1 MQRLNMT
8 FKVKSE
14 ILGFENIKEV
24 ELKEVDSLFSTL
36 RTTSGEE
43 ISFTLVN
50 PHQLREYDF
59 DISAATE
66 ALLEIKDEKDL
77 SVYNILV
84 LQSPLD
90 ESIINFQAPL
100 VFNKDNMTVAQEV
113 LGIQNYP
120 HFGFDESLK
129 TFISA

>member
-1 MQRLNMT
+1 MK

-24 ELKEVDSLFSTL
+24 ELKEVDDLFSTL
-36 RTTSGEE
+36 RSSAGDD

-59 DISAATE
+59 DVSSE
-66 ALLEIKDEKDL
+66 VEELLAIKDEKDL
-77 SVYNILV
+77 LVYNILV

-90 ESIINFQAPL
+90 ESKINFQAPL
-100 VFNKDNMTVAQEV
+100 IFNKVNMTVAQEV

-120 HFGFDESLK
+120 QYGFDESLK
-129 TFISA
+129 TFTTA

>member
-1 MQRLNMT
+1 MT
-8 FKVKSE
+8 FTVKSE
-14 ILGFENIKEV
+14 ILGFENIN
-24 ELKEVDSLFSTL
+24 ELEFKKVDDLFSTL
-36 RTTSGEE
+36 RSTTGEE

-59 DISAATE
+59 EISAATE
-66 ALLEIKDEKDL
+66 ALLEIQDEKDL
-77 SVYNILV
+77 EVYNILV

-100 VFNKDNMTVAQEV
+100 IFNKANMTMAQEV

-120 HFGFDESLK
+120 QYGFDESLK